1 MADVDKEKNNS
12 KNMANKILFIGYVS
26 LMLIVAGCGKSQL
39 DRRDVKE
46 SMVTDNVENDSIG
59 HITEIE
65 AKSNHPIYSQ
75 LRKELDSTEI
85 YNDSIIYGYWFQPH
99 AAASVN
105 LFLHK
110 NGEFDMKYCDVKI
123 KGTFVLD
130 RHIIRMKPDGDWG
143 EISIDGRLFYKHNGT
158 NFYLTDSKEEVFYLV
173 KGSD

>member
-130 RHIIRMKPDGDWG
+130 RHVIRMKPDGDWG
-143 EISIDGRLFYKHNGT
+143 EISIDGRLFHKHNGT